1 MRQDAESRRAIPDP
15 YSIQTESG
23 NRREDARLILSGSS
37 DKEIAYRLGIS
48 VSTVSNHN
56 GRLYRKLGVASRLEL
71 LAMGWAGRP

>member
-1 MRQDAESRRAIPDP
+1 MRQDAESRRAIPDR

-48 VSTVSNHN
+48 VSTVANHN
-56 GRLYRKLGVASRLEL
+56 
-71 LAMGWAGRP
+71 